1 MTPPVLSHPSLNATV
16 RITGIRRGRFV
27 EFDYSVGDR
36 DLSVELI
43 MPLAAFEEFCRRDGT
58 MVLPAAE
65 GVDLSAAHGAA
76 GLYRPPA

>member
-1 MTPPVLSHPSLNATV
+1 MSHPSLNATIRV
-16 RITGIRRGRFV
+16 TGIRRGRFV

-43 MPLAAFEEFCRRDGT
+43 MPLAAFDEFCRRDGT
-58 MVLPAAE
+58 VVLPAAD
-65 GVDLSAAHGAA
+65 GVDASAAGAA